1 MMEQQKSQRKKRIQQ
16 QKKQRRK
23 MNQQRLQ
30 LRKDPMNRKKVLS
43 QMVMKRILNRVQQKL
58 MRVRIR

>member
-30 LRKDPMNRKKVLS
+30 LRKEPMNRKKIVLPKIKRCKRS
-43 QMVMKRILNRVQQKL
+43 RKRIRVLTK
-58 MRVRIR
+58 

>member
-1 MMEQQKSQRKKRIQQ
+1 
-16 QKKQRRK
+16 

-30 LRKDPMNRKKVLS
+30 LRKEPMNRKKIVLS

>member
-1 MMEQQKSQRKKRIQQ
+1 
-16 QKKQRRK
+16 

-30 LRKDPMNRKKVLS
+30 LRKEPMNRKKKALS